1 MTEEDIKKIIAAK
14 ICTGQRNIREE
25 MKPYIF
31 RRQKDGMHVFDIK
44 KFWDKLVLA
53 ARVLVTIEN
62 SKDIACLS
70 EREYGK
76 RAVLKF
82 AMFTEANA
90 IAGKYT
96 PGTFTN
102 QITKAFCEPRILLC
116 QSPHGECQ
124 AITEA
129 SYMNMPVIAFCNS
142 DANLKNV
149 DVAIPCNNNA
159 VESIG
164 TCWWLLCRQLMR
176 FRGKIPVHSEWDQ
189 MPDLFFHRDADEE
202 QEEAY
207 EPPAE
212 AAVDEWGAT
221 TQGVTA
227 GAAGDGDALLEFD
240 NQEIGDWADL
250 QVDDGGTTQQFEQQG
265 QGMQQAGIQQGVQ
278 QGGMQQG
285 MQQGGMQQGMQ
296 QGMQGMQQGG
306 MQQGMQQGGM
316 QQGGMQGG
324 QMYQN
329 QQGMQQGGM
338 QQGGMQQGGM
348 QQGGMQQ
355 QFDPNQQAMGA
366 QQQYSFPPEEPVTDW

>member
-44 KFWDKLVLA
+44 KFWDKLILA
-53 ARVLVTIEN
+53 CRVLVTIEN
-62 SKDIACLS
+62 SKDICCLS

-82 AMFTEANA
+82 AMFTEATA
-90 IAGKYT
+90 LAGKYT

-102 QITKAFCEPRILLC
+102 QITKAFCEPRILVC
-116 QSPHGECQ
+116 QSPHGEHQ

-164 TCWWLLCRQLMR
+164 TCWWLLCRQLLR
-176 FRGKIPVHSEWDQ
+176 FRGKIPQHSEWDQ
-189 MPDLFFHRDADEE
+189 MPDLFFHRDPEAMEE
-202 QEEAY
+202 QDEAF
-207 EPPAE
+207 EQPAE
-212 AAVDEWGAT
+212 AAADEWGNTA
-221 TQGVTA
+221 GVTA
-227 GAAGDGDALLEFD
+227 GGDGDALLEFD
-240 NQEIGDWADL
+240 QQEIGDWADL
-250 QVDDGGTTQQFEQQG
+250 QVEDGTTQQFGVDQQQAA
-265 QGMQQAGIQQGVQ
+265 QGMQ
-278 QGGMQQG
+278 QGGMQQGGMQQGGMQQGMQQQGMG

-306 MQQGMQQGGM
+306 MQGMQQGG
-316 QQGGMQGG
+316 QV
-324 QMYQN
+324 YQN
-329 QQGMQQGGM
+329 QQA
-338 QQGGMQQGGM
+338 
-348 QQGGMQQ
+348 
-355 QFDPNQQAMGA
+355 FDPNQQMG
-366 QQQYSFPPEEPVTDW
+366 QQYNFPPEEPVTDW